1 MSTRP
6 VLSIHHAIPGR
17 LRLGIEPLR
26 GQSAEAA
33 RVAEAVRALPGIRGA
48 RANAA
53 AASLVVE
60 YDPAIKPEDV
70 MVTLGAVAELVRWGI
85 REIECTSTSC
95 PVSTDRQG
103 PPRAALAILET
114 AFRANSASRTLAA
127 GHADLKLVI
136 PGVLAGVGLAR
147 LFLRSSGQT
156 PHWIVFL
163 MYGFDAFAVLN
174 QGMIRRF
181 LQPSP
186 VAAAEP

>member
-6 VLSIHHAIPGR
+6 VLSIHHSIPGR

-26 GQSAEAA
+26 GRSAEAD
-33 RVAEAVRALPGIRGA
+33 RLAEAVRALPGVRGA
-48 RANAA
+48 RASAA

-60 YDPAIKPEDV
+60 YDPAIPAGALMAK
-70 MVTLGAVAELVRWGI
+70 LGAVADLARWGI
-85 REIECTSTSC
+85 REIECTSTC
-95 PVSTDRQG
+95 PVGAEQQG
-103 PPRAALAILET
+103 PPRAALALLEA
-114 AFRANSASRTLAA
+114 AFRANSASHKVAG

-136 PGVLAGVGLAR
+136 PGVLVGVGLTR
-147 LFLRSSGQT
+147 LFLGLGGPT

-181 LQPSP
+181 LVPLP
-186 VAAAEP
+186 VVAAEP